1 MTIFLK
7 DRPTNVNIFKRGSK
21 RQDRRLVLDR
31 LDLGVYSILTDQMI
45 LTIILLRFSFTTFLF
60 VKALS
65 GFSHLNCTS
74 LKLPT

>member
-45 LTIILLRFSFTTFLF
+45 LTIILLRFLPTIFLF
-60 VKALS
+60 VKELS
-65 GFSHLNCTS
+65 RFSHLNCTFQG
-74 LKLPT
+74 LLT

>member
-1 MTIFLK
+1 MW
-7 DRPTNVNIFKRGSK
+7 NIFKRGSK

-31 LDLGVYSILTDQMI
+31 LDLGLYTILTDQMI
-45 LTIILLRFSFTTFLF
+45 LTIILLRFSPTTFLF